1 MYKRQHAAD
10 GQTPWDN
17 PLKPKNPPL
26 PAKAKHVIFLF
37 MYGGPSQVDTFDYK
51 PKMYPL
57 DGKTIEVKTFGRG
70 GKKNGGRVVGPNGSS
85 NNMASAVNT
94 FLISSHIS
102 GNNPTRSLI
111 CTR

>member
-1 MYKRQHAAD
+1 MANNEKPMNTFCGQTSRREFLHQVGGGFTSLALTGMMAQDGFLANQAHAAD

-26 PAKAKHVIFLF
+26 PGKAKHVIFLF

-57 DGKTIEVKTFGRG
+57 D
-70 GKKNGGRVVGPNGSS
+70 
-85 NNMASAVNT
+85 
-94 FLISSHIS
+94 L
-102 GNNPTRSLI
+102 SLI
-111 CTR
+111 HI